1 MKRPAN
7 KCSEK
12 HIQKLSQNHN
22 QTPSQKP
29 SQKRSE
35 ELKSLL
41 EEKDPLLSIKEDLI
55 DDESDIPAHLDIA
68 RTVCFGAN
76 AGDQELN
83 KEVGTSSTLPQSI
96 ELFYHLIEKE
106 LMKAANGLELDESE
120 LKAWIDLQI
129 EVPAKTIL
137 TLLRMMQNLHLDPL
151 NEEIGFTQYGDGS
164 WQVLITI
171 EGCSKLLNQ
180 HPQFSGLSFTCS
192 DTLIEGV
199 PEWMECSIYR
209 RDRLLPITVR
219 EHYLEVKG
227 ESTIW
232 QKMPRRMLRHRA
244 LQQCVRLAIA

>member
-1 MKRPAN
+1 MKRSTN
-7 KCSEK
+7 KCSGK
-12 HIQKLSQNHN
+12 QSLNHN
-22 QTPSQKP
+22 QKP
-29 SQKRSE
+29 NQQPNQKRSE
-35 ELKSLL
+35 QLKSLL
-41 EEKDPLLSIKEDLI
+41 GGTDPLLSLKEDLI
-55 DDESDIPAHLDIA
+55 DDRLDIPAHLDIA

-83 KEVGTSSTLPQSI
+83 KEVGTSSNLSQSI
-96 ELFYHLIEKE
+96 ELFHRLIDKE
-106 LMKAANGLELDESE
+106 LIKAANALAIDELE
-120 LKAWIDLQI
+120 LKAWVDLQI

-151 NEEIGFTQYGDGS
+151 NEEIGFAQYEDGS
-164 WQVLITI
+164 WQVFITI

-180 HPQFSGLSFTCS
+180 HPQFNGLAFTCS

-209 RDRLLPITVR
+209 RDRILPITVR

-227 ESTIW
+227 ENAIW